1 MVEAGALRADL
12 YFRLRD
18 VEIVLPPLR
27 ERGDDV
33 EEIALVLVER
43 LGARLGR
50 PRRTLAPGALKAI
63 RAHRWPGNVREL
75 ENALE
80 RAIILSEGD
89 EISAAHLGL
98 SADAAAGAPGTG
110 HEEEDLSLVAYFRR
124 FVLTHQDHMSES
136 ELAAKLGISRKSLWE
151 RRLRYS
157 LPRPRGSQ

>member
-1 MVEAGALRADL
+1 
-12 YFRLRD
+12 FRLRD

-27 ERGDDV
+27 DRGDDV
-33 EEIALVLVER
+33 EDVALALVDR

-50 PRRTLAPGALKAI
+50 PRRTLSPAALKAI
-63 RAHRWPGNVREL
+63 RTHRWPGNVREL

-89 EISAAHLGL
+89 QISPEHLRLGAAPT
-98 SADAAAGAPGTG
+98 AAADSSGAPAG
-110 HEEEDLSLVAYFRR
+110 HPEDDLSLVAYFRR

-157 LPRPRGSQ
+157 LP